1 VRLPAGRLTG
11 QPVRA
16 AAGMRGESMHIKRD
30 KIFAVLVL
38 LPSLILVGVFV
49 YGFIGRTAYISLSD
63 WGKEAALAENP
74 EIKLIGLE
82 TYRELFT
89 SFTDARFRQDLV
101 NAVFYSLLLIAGAI
115 AVGILLAIL
124 LDRKPKGLSVYRTL
138 FLYPMALSFIVSGT
152 IWRWMMSPQGGINL
166 VPTLFGLDRFEFQWL
181 SSRQSVLQFNWQ
193 DLPLVLGGMILVVL
207 GIVTVLQ
214 WRKDNRKTALPLTLI
229 SALLLVWLVFGKS
242 LGLVPS
248 ALGYEEM
255 HGFNLAIIGVIIAA
269 IWQYSGYTMALY
281 YAGLRGLPV
290 EVHES
295 AKIDGA
301 TESQYYFRVA
311 IPMLRTTTFSAII
324 ILAHISLKLFALIFA
339 MTGPDNAETG
349 HPSVLMYLTTFRAN
363 DFAKGAAIAVVLFLM
378 AAIFIIPYLLSSHR
392 ERRGR

>member
-1 VRLPAGRLTG
+1 
-11 QPVRA
+11 
-16 AAGMRGESMHIKRD
+16 MHIKRD
-30 KIFAVLVL
+30 KIFAFLVL
-38 LPSLILVGVFV
+38 LPSLILIGVFV

-63 WGKEAALAENP
+63 WGQEAALAENP
-74 EIKLIGLE
+74 QIRLIGFKS
-82 TYRELFT
+82 YGELFT
-89 SFTDARFRQDLV
+89 GFTDGRFRQDLV

-115 AVGILLAIL
+115 AAGILLAIL
-124 LDRKPKGLSVYRTL
+124 LDRKPKGLSVFRTL

-152 IWRWMMSPQGGINL
+152 IWRWMLSPQGGINL
-166 VPTLFGLDRFEFQWL
+166 LPTLFGLERFQFEWL
-181 SSRQSVLQFNWQ
+181 SSRKTVLEFNWQ
-193 DLPLVLGGMILVVL
+193 NLLLVVGGMILVVL
-207 GIVTVLQ
+207 VIVTILQ
-214 WRKDNRKTALPLTLI
+214 WRKGNRRTAWPLTAV
-229 SALLLVWLVFGKS
+229 SAVLLAWIVLGRS
-242 LGLVPS
+242 LGLVPLV
-248 ALGYEEM
+248 LGYEET
-255 HGFNLAIIGVIIAA
+255 HGFNLAVIGVIIAA

-301 TESQYYFRVA
+301 KEFQYYFRVA

-339 MTGPDNAETG
+339 MTGPDNAATG

-363 DFAKGAAIAVVLFLM
+363 NFAKGAAIAVVLFLM